1 MLSVKSGSKKFAL
14 VDVNNFYVSCERV
27 FQPKLQNL
35 PVVVLS
41 NNDGCV
47 ISRSE
52 EAKSL
57 GIKMGAPL
65 HLIEQSVLKKVF
77 LFSSNYPLYADLS
90 KRFFETLKL
99 FSDSIEQYSIDEVFL
114 DISDYKTEN
123 LIELGRKIKNT
134 IAQNIKLPVCVGIAT
149 TKTLSKLANKYA
161 KEVKKLEGVLSLVQ
175 HPNLEKILERTEIK
189 KIWGL
194 GYSTTDTLRKENILN
209 ALEFRNAKE
218 SWIKKRFTLVG
229 FKIQQELKEIP
240 CLEIETIRPPKK
252 HIMMTRSFGKRVKE
266 KKEMEE
272 AIATYAT
279 IATDKLLK
287 EKEFTARVTVYLRL
301 INSISKNKNIVYT
314 VDLQNPTCSLHKIVK
329 TALFALDQ
337 CFIENIEYKKAGV
350 ILGKLSL
357 IDSIQTSL
365 FETNY
370 IEEEVDLMQIY
381 SKIREE
387 HGKKKLKL
395 AVCGFGEQTWKMK
408 AGLLSKRYTTREA
421 DIRIIKI

>member
-1 MLSVKSGSKKFAL
+1 MLSVKSGNKKFAL

-47 ISRSE
+47 ISRSD
-52 EAKSL
+52 EAKSI
-57 GIKMGAPL
+57 GVKMGAPL
-65 HLIEQSVLKKVF
+65 HLIEQSILKRLV

-90 KRFFETLKL
+90 RRFFETLKL
-99 FSDSIEQYSIDEVFL
+99 FSNSIEQYSIDEVFL

-123 LIELGRKIKNT
+123 LIELGKKIKYT
-134 IAQNIKLPVCVGIAT
+134 VAKNIKLPVCVGIGT

-161 KEVKKLEGVLSLVQ
+161 KEVKKLEGVLSLVK

-194 GYSTTDTLRKENILN
+194 GYSLTEALRKENIIN
-209 ALEFRNAKE
+209 ALAFRDAKE

-240 CLEIETIRPPKK
+240 CLEIETIHSPKK

-266 KKEMEE
+266 KKDMEE

-287 EKEFTARVTVYLRL
+287 EKEFTARITVYLRL
-301 INSISKNKNIVYT
+301 IQSISKKKNILYT
-314 VDLQNPTCSLHKIVK
+314 VELENPTCSLHKIVK
-329 TALFALDQ
+329 AALFALDQ
-337 CFIENIEYKKAGV
+337 CFIHNLEYKKAGV

-357 IDSIQTSL
+357 LDSIQTSL
-365 FETNY
+365 FEKDL
-370 IEEEVDLMQIY
+370 IDEEVDYMKTY
-381 SKIREE
+381 SKIREKY
-387 HGKKKLKL
+387 GKKKLKL
-395 AVCGFGEQTWKMK
+395 AVCGFGTQNWKMK
-408 AGLLSKRYTTREA
+408 AGLLSKRYTTRET